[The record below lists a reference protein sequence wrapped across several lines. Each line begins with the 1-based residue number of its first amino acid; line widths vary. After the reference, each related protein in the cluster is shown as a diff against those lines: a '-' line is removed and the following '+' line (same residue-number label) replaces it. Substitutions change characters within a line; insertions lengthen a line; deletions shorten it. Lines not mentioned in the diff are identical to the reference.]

1 MSMHPSVARA
11 FDEIDA
17 AAFSG
22 DTFLRK
28 ANREK
33 LRTYVG
39 RWTRFLAELDADDLA
54 DGENDPEDDD

>member
-1 MSMHPSVARA
+1 MSMHPNTARA

-33 LRTYVG
+33 LRTYVA
-39 RWTRFLAELDADDLA
+39 RWTRFLTELDADDLA
-54 DGENDPEDDD
+54 EGEDDTEIGI